1 LIPVARFRV
10 SRLAQSDLV
19 RILAASE
26 SRWGP
31 EGRHRYAALIE
42 AAMRQVAD
50 EPEGA
55 ATRDRNALRSGTRSL
70 HLRYVRAGSSEAKV
84 KNPVHI
90 LYYRSVHPELV
101 EIIRMLHERMDPSR
115 HIGAMRQK

>member
-1 LIPVARFRV
+1 LIAVARFLV
-10 SRLAQSDLV
+10 SKLAQSDLA

-50 EPEGA
+50 EPESA
-55 ATRDRNALRSGTRSL
+55 ATRDRNALHNGTRSL
-70 HLRYVRAGSSEAKV
+70 HLRHVRSGSSEAKV

-90 LYYRSVHPELV
+90 LYYRSVGPQLV
-101 EIIRMLHERMDPSR
+101 EIIRVLHERMDPSR
-115 HIGAMRQK
+115 HISVIRQK

>member
-1 LIPVARFRV
+1 MARFRV
-10 SRLAQSDLV
+10 SKLAQSDLA

-31 EGRHRYAALIE
+31 EGRRRYAALIE

-55 ATRDRNALRSGTRSL
+55 ATRERNVLQSGTRSL
-70 HLRYVRAGSSEAKV
+70 HLRHVRADSSEAKV

-90 LYYRSVHPELV
+90 LYYRSVRPELV
-101 EIIRMLHERMDPSR
+101 EIIRVLHERMDPIR
-115 HIGAMRQK
+115 HIGVIRQK

>member
-1 LIPVARFRV
+1 LARFRV
-10 SRLAQSDLV
+10 SKLAQSDLA

-55 ATRDRNALRSGTRSL
+55 ATRDRNVLYSGTRSL
-70 HLRYVRAGSSEAKV
+70 HLRQVRTGPSEARV

-90 LYYRSVHPELV
+90 LYYRSVRPELV
-101 EIIRMLHERMDPSR
+101 EIIRVLHERMDPSR
-115 HIGAMRQK
+115 HIGASRQK

>member
-1 LIPVARFRV
+1 MARFRV
-10 SRLAQSDLV
+10 SKLAQSDLA
-19 RILAASE
+19 RILAVSE

-31 EGRHRYAALIE
+31 EGRRRYAALLE

-55 ATRDRNALRSGTRSL
+55 ATQDRSVLRSGTRSL
-70 HLRYVRAGSSEAKV
+70 HLRHVRAGSSEAKV

-90 LYYRSVHPELV
+90 LYCQSVRPELV
-101 EIIRMLHERMDPSR
+101 EIIRVLHERMDPNR
-115 HIGAMRQK
+115 HIGVIRQK

>member
-1 LIPVARFRV
+1 MTPVARFRV
-10 SRLAQSDLV
+10 SKLAQSDLG
-19 RILAASE
+19 RILTMSE

-50 EPEGA
+50 EPESA
-55 ATRDRNALRSGTRSL
+55 ATRERNVLRRGTRSL
-70 HLRYVRAGSSEAKV
+70 HLRHVRVGSSAARV

-90 LYYRSVHPELV
+90 LYYRSVRPELI
-101 EIIRMLHERMDPSR
+101 EIIRALHERMDPNR
-115 HIGAMRQK
+115 HISVIRQK

>member
-1 LIPVARFRV
+1 MIPVARFRV
-10 SRLAQSDLV
+10 SKLAQSDLA

-26 SRWGP
+26 SHWGP
-31 EGRHRYAALIE
+31 EGRRRYAALIE

-50 EPEGA
+50 EPEGV
-55 ATRDRNALRSGTRSL
+55 ATRDRNALHSGTRSL
-70 HLRYVRAGSSEAKV
+70 HLRHIRRGSSEAKV

-101 EIIRMLHERMDPSR
+101 EIIRVLHERMDPSL

>member
-10 SRLAQSDLV
+10 SKLAQSDLA
-19 RILAASE
+19 RILATGE
-26 SRWGP
+26 CRWGP

-55 ATRDRNALRSGTRSL
+55 ATRDRNALRRGTRSL
-70 HLRYVRAGSSEAKV
+70 HLRYIRRGTSEAEV

-101 EIIRMLHERMDPSR
+101 EIIRVLHERMDPGR
-115 HIGAMRQK
+115 HVGAMRHK

>member
-10 SRLAQSDLV
+10 SKLAQFDLA

-31 EGRHRYAALIE
+31 EGRRRYATLIE

-55 ATRDRNALRSGTRSL
+55 ATRERNVLQSGTRSL
-70 HLRYVRAGSSEAKV
+70 HLRHVRADSSEAKV
-84 KNPVHI
+84 KSPVHI

-101 EIIRMLHERMDPSR
+101 EIIRVLHERMDPSR
-115 HIGAMRQK
+115 RIGVIRRK

>member
-26 SRWGP
+26 GRWGP
-31 EGRHRYAALIE
+31 EGRHRYTALID

-55 ATRDRNALRSGTRSL
+55 ATRDRNVLHRGTRSL
-70 HLRYVRAGSSEAKV
+70 HLRHVRANPSEAKV
-84 KNPVHI
+84 KNPVHV
-90 LYYRSVHPELV
+90 LYYRSVGPELV
-101 EIIRMLHERMDPSR
+101 EIIRVLHERMDPNR
-115 HIGAMRQK
+115 HIGAIRRK

>member
-1 LIPVARFRV
+1 LIPVARFHV
-10 SRLAQSDLV
+10 SKLAQSDLA

-55 ATRDRNALRSGTRSL
+55 ATRDRSVLRAGTRSL
-70 HLRYVRAGSSEAKV
+70 HLRHVRAGPSEAKV

-90 LYYRSVHPELV
+90 LYYRSVRTELI
-101 EIIRMLHERMDPSR
+101 EIIRVLHERMDPSR
-115 HIGAMRQK
+115 HIGVMRQK

>member
-10 SRLAQSDLV
+10 SKLAQSDLA

-26 SRWGP
+26 YRWGP
-31 EGRHRYAALIE
+31 EGRRRYAALIE

-55 ATRDRNALRSGTRSL
+55 VTRDRNSLRSGTRSL
-70 HLRYVRAGSSEAKV
+70 HLRYVRAGSPEAKV

-90 LYYRSVHPELV
+90 LDYRSVHPELV
-101 EIIRMLHERMDPSR
+101 EIIRVLHERMDPGR
-115 HIGAMRQK
+115 HIGAVRQK